1 MGVMTAG
8 TLDAPLDAR
17 PAGLPDPASIPPSAW
32 CWPTR
37 WASRRASLTW
47 TVSTW
52 IGNGLL
58 VPAMSR
64 HMTRGGDRPGMTVD
78 DSRRLSATARLLHP
92 NRDYC
97 E

>member
-1 MGVMTAG
+1 
-8 TLDAPLDAR
+8 
-17 PAGLPDPASIPPSAW
+17 
-32 CWPTR
+32 
-37 WASRRASLTW
+37 
-47 TVSTW
+47 VSTW